1 MYNIIS
7 NLLVLLQVQQKIIS
21 ILFLLATSK
30 PLKYDSSQS
39 CDKVPY
45 HRIVIDQMPVIKEV
59 KKFDYTQLLSEYL
72 KNTGKVLKPV
82 KRHTNS
88 KNSVPENLR
97 CPCCNAPSEYIYDN
111 NGGRGSFQ
119 CKVCKSTFNHKS
131 RFSKQVQ
138 FKCPHCGRALSRMK
152 ERSCFYIWKC
162 TSLDCSFYKDN
173 LNSLS
178 KKEREIFKLKP
189 ENFKLHYIFREFT
202 TDFVP
207 LSSSPSYEVP
217 SSSLSRIYSS
227 SHTLRS
233 YSYLLY

>member
-45 HRIVIDQMPVIKEV
+45 HR
-59 KKFDYTQLLSEYL
+59 
-72 KNTGKVLKPV
+72 
-82 KRHTNS
+82 
-88 KNSVPENLR
+88 
-97 CPCCNAPSEYIYDN
+97 
-111 NGGRGSFQ
+111 
-119 CKVCKSTFNHKS
+119 
-131 RFSKQVQ
+131 QVQ

-189 ENFKLHYIFREFT
+189 ENFKLHYIFTISLENLLLTLFLCLVLLIMKFLLLVCLAFT
-202 TDFVP
+202 LLVIPFK
-207 LSSSPSYEVP
+207 
-217 SSSLSRIYSS
+217 IHFICF
-227 SHTLRS
+227 HTP
-233 YSYLLY
+233 YLKQP